1 LKRNKE
7 LPELTRQGLK
17 KNGVATTEE
26 WNGYTITK
34 RTFTISGGNIS
45 LWEYIYRK
53 SYDDWIILHRYA
65 RKIDKNGKQKK
76 QKEKN
81 LEVNEHI
88 SNRNSDGKITN
99 NNIDGNDNENNQLGS
114 ETAHVNSQDYWQS
127 YTDEHHSAI
136 NNTIDGN
143 DSDIENCFNQ
153 DGTNSNQN
161 NQQHEATNEVYQCMQ
176 ILIDALQNPRKYNEN
191 IGSDIIEIMEDGD
204 GFLPD
209 VPSSLYLKLLH
220 ESIEKKKFFDKPIK
234 IYEELFQFKLASDDE
249 DDGDDD
255 TSNDGLDI
263 DSDDEVEE
271 QITSFCDLTQ
281 DGFQFIVDNKLIHL
295 TSPAGTGKTM
305 TIWQLAKSVDENF
318 RRKLVPVAIKGQ
330 RAIIIL
336 VKKLICDCSR
346 ALLSSD

>member
-17 KNGVATTEE
+17 KNGVVTTEE

-45 LWEYIYRK
+45 LWEYIYRNN
-53 SYDDWIILHRYA
+53 YNDWIILHRYA

-114 ETAHVNSQDYWQS
+114 ETAHIMPNSQDYWQS
-127 YTDEHHSAI
+127 YTDELHSAV

-153 DGTNSNQN
+153 DGTNGNQN
-161 NQQHEATNEVYQCMQ
+161 NQRHEATNEVYQCMQ
-176 ILIDALQNPRKYNEN
+176 ILIDAFQNPHKYNEN
-191 IGSDIIEIMEDGD
+191 IESDTIEILEDVD
-204 GFLPD
+204 GYLPD
-209 VPSSLYLKLLH
+209 VPSSLYLKLLR
-220 ESIEKKKFFDKPIK
+220 ESIAKKKFFNKPIK
-234 IYEELFQFKLASDDE
+234 IYEELLQFKQASDDE
-249 DDGDDD
+249 DGDDD
-255 TSNDGLDI
+255 TSNVGLDN
-263 DSDDEVEE
+263 DSDDEVEGE
-271 QITSFCDLTQ
+271 IISFWDLTQ

-336 VKKLICDCSR
+336 V
-346 ALLSSD
+346 